1 MKKSSIL
8 PGIILIGFGIYFY
21 LERADIVLFS
31 GFDHWATLMIII
43 GAGFLIQGYWG
54 KDYDSILPG
63 VILAG
68 LGIHFH
74 IAEILQ
80 AWPDHLGA
88 FILILALG
96 FLLRYQK
103 SGTGL
108 SYSIIF
114 FVVAAIH
121 LFYDRILGWL
131 NGFGAASAGLST
143 FWPLFLV
150 LAGLYFILAKRK

>member
-21 LERADIVLFS
+21 FQKADIVLFS
-31 GFDHWATLMIII
+31 GFDHWATLMAII

-54 KDYDSILPG
+54 KDYDAILPG

-108 SYSIIF
+108 SYSVIF
-114 FVVAAIH
+114 FIVAAIH
-121 LFYDRILGWL
+121 LFYDRISGWL
-131 NGFGAASAGLST
+131 DGFALGSFGFRTL
-143 FWPLFLV
+143 WPLFLI
-150 LAGLYFILAKRK
+150 LAGLYFITVKRK